1 MPRKGTKLTKAEE
14 EALQTEARRI
24 AELGNAWRP
33 DEKTLRE
40 LVEVVKKAGAMEYRE
55 AQSRGIAAARERGVR
70 LGRPK
75 KEKPASFPAI
85 AEAIDE
91 GRMTR
96 IEAAAKLGI
105 SCETLRRWLAGR

>member
-24 AELGNAWRP
+24 AELGNAWQP

-40 LVEVVKKAGAMEYRE
+40 LVEVVKKAGAMEYQE